1 MFDWDDIRLFLAVSR
16 TGTVRG
22 AAQKL
27 GLTHATVSRRL
38 HQLEEKLG
46 AQLFDRTS
54 TKHVLTATGHRVLE
68 DAIEAESHMAAID
81 RTAFAQD
88 RRLAGKIRLSMLE
101 SLYLAVLAPALPRFF
116 EHHPLI
122 EIDLIT
128 TDLISNLA
136 QREADIVIRITRTP
150 PETALGR
157 KLADSPLKVYGAPAY
172 LENRPELD
180 RWIALTHEPARIPP
194 MPARTILTANSLI
207 TAQGLIEAGSGL
219 GKLPC
224 FLGDGNPKLT
234 ALSEYELE
242 PDMEIWGLMH
252 PDLKDSP
259 KVRALMDF
267 IYEVFD
273 KERARIDGSA
283 FQTL

>member
-38 HQLEEKLG
+38 HQFEEKLG

-54 TKHVLTATGHRVLE
+54 TRHLLTATGHLVLE
-68 DAIEAESHMAAID
+68 NAKQAESHMAAID
-81 RTAFAQD
+81 RTAFARD
-88 RRLAGKIRLSMLE
+88 SRLAGKVRLSMLE
-101 SLYLAVLAPALPRFF
+101 SLYLAVLAPELPRFYAQ
-116 EHHPLI
+116 HPLI
-122 EIDLIT
+122 ELELHT

-150 PETALGR
+150 PESAVGR
-157 KLADSPLKVYGAPAY
+157 KLADSPLRIYGAPDY
-172 LENRPELD
+172 MEDRPDLD
-180 RWIALTHEPARIPP
+180 NWIALTHEPARKPP
-194 MPARTILTANSLI
+194 LPARTILTANSL
-207 TAQGLIEAGSGL
+207 TVAQGLLEAGAGL

-224 FLGDGNPKLT
+224 FLGDGNPKLRP
-234 ALSEYELE
+234 LPDYPLE

-252 PDLKDSP
+252 PDLKESP
-259 KVRALMDF
+259 RVRALMDF
-267 IYEVFD
+267 IYEIFD
-273 KERARIDGSA
+273 ADRTRIEGSA
-283 FQTL
+283 FQAV